1 MCLVARV
8 IHQIS
13 TDRPSD
19 CILGVTSI
27 DGELFVL
34 LKRDDNQVAVY
45 SINDYQLLRHLHLPG
60 LKPSG
65 LNDMTSCV
73 QRKCLFASDSDGK
86 CIHRYDLSRSSD
98 VSAIMKRITSRT
110 VTWSVPGSPSGLSVI
125 PGSCNLLVAWDG
137 LISRPKLVELRA
149 DSGQLVREITLDWS
163 IVCLQHAVKLTTGQY
178 VISHGYGYKDL
189 YPVCM
194 VDVEGRV
201 IRCYG
206 CQYGSD
212 VGQLAV
218 PRHLVVDE
226 DSQFIFVADED
237 NYSVVLLSP
246 TLEFVRHISEGV
258 SRPERLYFHQKTRRL
273 FVGQL
278 GGGVVAIQL

>member
-1 MCLVARV
+1 MSFSCFCPCGVCVTMCLVARV

-19 CILGVTSI
+19 CVLGVTSI

-98 VSAIMKRITSRT
+98 CLLYTSD
-110 VTWSVPGSPSGLSVI
+110 
-125 PGSCNLLVAWDG
+125 A
-137 LISRPKLVELRA
+137 
-149 DSGQLVREITLDWS
+149 
-163 IVCLQHAVKLTTGQY
+163 
-178 VISHGYGYKDL
+178 
-189 YPVCM
+189 
-194 VDVEGRV
+194 
-201 IRCYG
+201 
-206 CQYGSD
+206 
-212 VGQLAV
+212 
-218 PRHLVVDE
+218 
-226 DSQFIFVADED
+226 ADE
-237 NYSVVLLSP
+237 
-246 TLEFVRHISEGV
+246 
-258 SRPERLYFHQKTRRL
+258 
-273 FVGQL
+273 
-278 GGGVVAIQL
+278 